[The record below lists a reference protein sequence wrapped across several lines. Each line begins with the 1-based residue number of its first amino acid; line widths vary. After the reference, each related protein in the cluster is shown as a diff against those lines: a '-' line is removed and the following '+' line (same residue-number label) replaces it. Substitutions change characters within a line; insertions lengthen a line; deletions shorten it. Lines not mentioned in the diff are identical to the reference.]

1 MGTMHRREVVQLLAA
16 TPFAAAFDWSLEDAE
31 QARRAA
37 RAARMKAAESGA
49 QFVPQ
54 FFTPHEYVTVRVL
67 ADLIIPRDAR
77 SGSASDA
84 GVPEFM
90 DFIVLDQE
98 SLQTSMRGGL
108 AWLDAQ
114 CRKRFDKTLVECRPD
129 ERRVVLDDIAWPERA
144 RPEMSHGV
152 AFFNSFRDLTASG
165 FWTSRIGI
173 EDLQYQGNNF
183 MPEWTGCPPEA
194 LDKVGVKYDE
204 EQRDG

>member
-16 TPFAAAFDWSLEDAE
+16 TPLATAFDWSLEDAE
-31 QARRAA
+31 QAHRAA
-37 RAARMKAAESGA
+37 KAARMKAAKSGA

-54 FFTPHEYVTVRVL
+54 FFSSHEYVTVRVL

-98 SLQTSMRGGL
+98 SRQTSMRGGL

-114 CRKRFDKTLVECRPD
+114 CRKRFDKTLVECAPD
-129 ERRVVLDDIAWPERA
+129 ERRAVLDDIAWPERA
-144 RPEMSHGV
+144 REEMSHGV
-152 AFFNSFRDLTASG
+152 SFFNSFRDLTASG
-165 FWTSRIGI
+165 FWSSRMGV
-173 EDLQYQGNNF
+173 EDLQYQGNTAI
-183 MPEWTGCPPEA
+183 PEWTGCPQEA
-194 LDKVGVKYDE
+194 LDKVGVRYND
-204 EQRDG
+204 R

>member
-1 MGTMHRREVVQLLAA
+1 MGTMHRREVVQLLAV
-16 TPFAAAFDWSLEDAE
+16 TPFATAFDWSLEDAE

-37 RAARMKAAESGA
+37 RAARMKAAESGT

-98 SLQTSMRGGL
+98 NLQTSMRGGL

-114 CRKRFDKTLVECRPD
+114 CRKRFDKTLVECTPD

-144 RPEMSHGV
+144 RSEMSHGV

-183 MPEWTGCPPEA
+183 MTEWTGCPPEA

-204 EQRDG
+204 E

>member
-16 TPFAAAFDWSLEDAE
+16 TPLATAFDWSLEDAE

-37 RAARMKAAESGA
+37 KAARMKAAKSGA

-54 FFTPHEYVTVRVL
+54 FFTSHEYVTVRIL

-98 SLQTSMRGGL
+98 SRQTSMRGGL

-114 CRKRFDKTLVECRPD
+114 CRKLFDKTLVECAPD
-129 ERRVVLDDIAWPERA
+129 ERRAVLDDIAWPERA

-165 FWTSRIGI
+165 FWSSRIGV

-194 LDKVGVKYDE
+194 LDKVGVRYDE
-204 EQRDG
+204 E

>member
-16 TPFAAAFDWSLEDAE
+16 TPLATAFDWSLEDAE

-37 RAARMKAAESGA
+37 KAARMKAAKSGA

-54 FFTPHEYVTVRVL
+54 FFTSHEYVTVRVL

-98 SLQTSMRGGL
+98 SRQTSMRGGL

-114 CRKRFDKTLVECRPD
+114 CRKRFDKTLVECTPD
-129 ERRVVLDDIAWPERA
+129 ERRAVLDDIAWPERA

-165 FWTSRIGI
+165 FWSSRIGI
-173 EDLQYQGNNF
+173 DDLQYQGNNF
-183 MPEWTGCPPEA
+183 LQEWTGCPPEA
-194 LDKVGVKYDE
+194 LNKVGVRYDE
-204 EQRDG
+204 E

>member
-16 TPFAAAFDWSLEDAE
+16 TPLATAFDWSLEDAE

-37 RAARMKAAESGA
+37 KAARMKAAKSGA

-54 FFTPHEYVTVRVL
+54 FFTSHEYVTVRVL

-98 SLQTSMRGGL
+98 SRQTSMRGGL

-114 CRKRFDKTLVECRPD
+114 CRKRFDKTFVECTPD
-129 ERRVVLDDIAWPERA
+129 ERRAVLDDIAWPERA

-165 FWTSRIGI
+165 FWSSRIGI

-194 LDKVGVKYDE
+194 LNKVGVRYDE
-204 EQRDG
+204 E

>member
-1 MGTMHRREVVQLLAA
+1 MGTMHRREVVQLLAV
-16 TPFAAAFDWSLEDAE
+16 TPFATAFDWSLEDAE

-37 RAARMKAAESGA
+37 KAARLKAAKSGA

-54 FFTPHEYVTVRVL
+54 FFTSHEYVTVRVL

-98 SLQTSMRGGL
+98 NRQTSMRGGL

-114 CRKRFDKTLVECRPD
+114 CRKRFDKTLVECTPD
-129 ERRVVLDDIAWPERA
+129 ERRAVLDDIAWPERA

-194 LDKVGVKYDE
+194 LAKVGVRYLVK
-204 EQRDG
+204 RDG

>member
-16 TPFAAAFDWSLEDAE
+16 APLATAFDWSLEDAE

-37 RAARMKAAESGA
+37 RAARMKAAKSGA

-54 FFTPHEYVTVRVL
+54 FFTSHEYVTVRVL

-98 SLQTSMRGGL
+98 SRQTSMRGGL

-114 CRKRFDKTLVECRPD
+114 CRKRFDKTFVECTPD
-129 ERRVVLDDIAWPERA
+129 ERRAVLDDIAWPERA

-165 FWTSRIGI
+165 FWSSRIGI

-194 LDKVGVKYDE
+194 LNKVGVRYDE
-204 EQRDG
+204 E

>member
-1 MGTMHRREVVQLLAA
+1 
-16 TPFAAAFDWSLEDAE
+16 
-31 QARRAA
+31 
-37 RAARMKAAESGA
+37 MKAAKSGT

-54 FFTPHEYVTVRVL
+54 FFTSHEYVTVRVL
-67 ADLIIPRDAR
+67 ADLIIPPDAR

-98 SLQTSMRGGL
+98 NRQTSMRGGL

-114 CRKRFDKTLVECRPD
+114 CRKRFDKTFVECTPD
-129 ERRVVLDDIAWPERA
+129 QRRAVLDEIAWPERA

-183 MPEWTGCPPEA
+183 MPQWTGCPPEA
-194 LDKVGVKYDE
+194 LNQVGVKYDE
-204 EQRDG
+204 E

>member
-1 MGTMHRREVVQLLAA
+1 MGAMHRREVVQLLAA
-16 TPFAAAFDWSLEDAE
+16 APLATAFDWSLEDAE

-37 RAARMKAAESGA
+37 RAARMKAAKSGA

-54 FFTPHEYVTVRVL
+54 FFTSHEYVTVRVL

-98 SLQTSMRGGL
+98 SRQTSMRGGL

-114 CRKRFDKTLVECRPD
+114 CRKRFDKTLVECTPD
-129 ERRVVLDDIAWPERA
+129 ERRAVLDDIAWPERA

-165 FWTSRIGI
+165 FWSSRIGI

-183 MPEWTGCPPEA
+183 MPVWTGCPPEA
-194 LDKVGVKYDE
+194 LNKVGVRYLVK
-204 EQRDG
+204 RDG

>member
-16 TPFAAAFDWSLEDAE
+16 TPLATAFDWSLEDAE

-37 RAARMKAAESGA
+37 KAARMKAAKSGA

-54 FFTPHEYVTVRVL
+54 FFTSHEYVTVRVL
-67 ADLIIPRDAR
+67 ADLIIPPDAR

-98 SLQTSMRGGL
+98 SRQTSMRGGL

-114 CRKRFDKTLVECRPD
+114 CRKRFDKTFVECTPD
-129 ERRVVLDDIAWPERA
+129 ERRAVLDDIAWPERA

-194 LDKVGVKYDE
+194 LNKVGVRYDE
-204 EQRDG
+204 E

>member
-16 TPFAAAFDWSLEDAE
+16 TPLATAFDWSLEDAE

-37 RAARMKAAESGA
+37 TAARMKAAKSGA

-54 FFTPHEYVTVRVL
+54 FFTSHEYATVRVL

-98 SLQTSMRGGL
+98 SQQISMRGGL

-114 CRKRFDKTLVECRPD
+114 CRKRFDKTFVECTPD
-129 ERRVVLDDIAWPERA
+129 ERRAVLDDIAWPERA

-165 FWTSRIGI
+165 FWSSRIGI
-173 EDLQYQGNNF
+173 EDLPYLGNKLVL
-183 MPEWTGCPPEA
+183 EWTGCPP
-194 LDKVGVKYDE
+194 D
-204 EQRDG
+204 

>member
-16 TPFAAAFDWSLEDAE
+16 TPLATAFDWSLEDAE

-37 RAARMKAAESGA
+37 KAARMKAAKSGA

-54 FFTPHEYVTVRVL
+54 FFTSHEYVTVRIL

-98 SLQTSMRGGL
+98 SRQTSMRGGL

-114 CRKRFDKTLVECRPD
+114 CRKRFDKTFVECTPD
-129 ERRVVLDDIAWPERA
+129 ERRAVLDDIAWPERA

-165 FWTSRIGI
+165 FWSSRIGI

-194 LDKVGVKYDE
+194 LNKVGVRYDE
-204 EQRDG
+204 E